1 MAERGRQDDRRR
13 RDGSTGAGGRGRGPR
28 QRSAQAPSQRARH
41 GDPARDAAYEVMRAV
56 ADGGYANLVLPTVL
70 REARLQ
76 GRDAGFATELTYGT
90 LRMQGLYDAVID
102 ACVDRP
108 GRAIDPAV
116 RDILRLGAHQLLAM
130 RVPDHAAVSAT
141 VALARQH
148 VGQGAGG
155 FVNAVLRRVS
165 ERSRPEWL
173 EQVAGSTTDPIERLA
188 IENSHPVWVVR
199 ALRAAL
205 IGHGASTAETSERQL
220 ATLLEAHNTPASPT
234 LVARPGL
241 GAEDELKEAGAVP
254 DATAPTAWTMP
265 GGDPG
270 QLAAVRDGGAAVQDA
285 GSQLLALALA
295 AAEISTTD
303 TSATESSTTDTS
315 TTDAPATN
323 TATTNTPT
331 EQWLD
336 LCAGPGGKA
345 GLLAAL
351 AVQHGAHLR
360 ANEVQAHRADLVRNT
375 LRAVRHAHP
384 EVVHVTVEDGRDVGE
399 SDPGRYDRVLVD
411 APCTGLGA
419 LRRRPDARWRRT
431 PKDLAELGPLQRD
444 LLAGAIEATRPG
456 GVVLYSTCSPHLAE
470 TEFVV
475 KDVLKV
481 FPSVSAVDVRPLLR
495 DRAGQILPDTGP
507 GPWAQLWPHLHGTD
521 GMFLALLRV
530 GA

>member
-1 MAERGRQDDRRR
+1 
-13 RDGSTGAGGRGRGPR
+13 
-28 QRSAQAPSQRARH
+28 
-41 GDPARDAAYEVMRAV
+41 MRAV
-56 ADGGYANLVLPTVL
+56 ADGGYANLLLPRML
-70 REARLQ
+70 RAARLH

-102 ACVDRP
+102 ASVDRP
-108 GRAIDPAV
+108 GRSIDPAV

-148 VGQGAGG
+148 HGQGAGG

-165 ERSRPEWL
+165 ERSRSEWL
-173 EQVAGSTTDPIERLA
+173 EQVTSPVTDPVERLA
-188 IENSHPVWVVR
+188 LEHSHPTWVVR

-205 IGHGASTAETSERQL
+205 LGHGSATAAGLEDDLT
-220 ATLLEAHNTPASPT
+220 ALLDAHNTPAPPT

-241 GAEDELKEAGAVP
+241 GAEPELEAAGAVP
-254 DATAPTAWTMP
+254 AEVAPTAWIMP

-270 QLAAVRDGGAAVQDA
+270 GLEPVRDGRAAVQDA

-295 AAEISTTD
+295 AGEA
-303 TSATESSTTDTS
+303 
-315 TTDAPATN
+315 APG
-323 TATTNTPT
+323 

-351 AVQHGAHLR
+351 AVQRGAHLR
-360 ANEVQAHRADLVRNT
+360 ANEVQPHRADLVRNT
-375 LRAVRHAHP
+375 LRAVRHTHP
-384 EVVHVTVEDGRDVGE
+384 EAVHVTVEDGRQVGE
-399 SDPGRYDRVLVD
+399 AEPDRYDRVLVD

-419 LRRRPDARWRRT
+419 LRRRPEARWRRT
-431 PKDLAELGPLQRD
+431 PKDLAELGPLQRA
-444 LLAGAIEATRPG
+444 LLTSAIEATRPG
-456 GVVLYSTCSPHLAE
+456 GVVLYATCSPHLAE

-481 FPSVSAVDVRPLLR
+481 FPGTVTAEDVRPLLV
-495 DRAGQILPDTGP
+495 DRAGQALTDTGP
-507 GPWAQLWPHLHGTD
+507 GPWAQLWPHRHGTD
-521 GMFLALLRV
+521 GMFVALLRIG